1 MRVNIEP
8 EIYAKNWI
16 GKGPISRTK
25 SIVNEQGLCLVD
37 GTVEL
42 YCESYKHSIAN
53 RYIQLMPAT
62 ATKTITVKPVKFV
75 SLKDR
80 FYTISNVIH
89 ERENVEYYG
98 ILTFTYTSSDETI
111 ATVDQNGVI
120 TRLKDGD
127 ATIKVTLNRQTV
139 DGVVYKPELYSIGG
153 GDDYYEVEMK
163 KLFY

>member
-1 MRVNIEP
+1 MGTSIEP

-25 SIVNEQGLCLVD
+25 SIVDEGGECLAA
-37 GTVEL
+37 GTAEL
-42 YCESYKHSIAN
+42 YLESYKHTVAKHID
-53 RYIQLMPAT
+53 LMPAT
-62 ATKTITVKPVKFV
+62 ATKTITVKPVEFV
-75 SLKDR
+75 NLKYR
-80 FYTISNVIH
+80 FYTSGNVIH
-89 ERENVEYYG
+89 ERTNVEYAG

>member
-1 MRVNIEP
+1 MLDSLLHTNNVR
-8 EIYAKNWI
+8 K
-16 GKGPISRTK
+16 SR
-25 SIVNEQGLCLVD
+25 IVNGNAPF
-37 GTVEL
+37 
-42 YCESYKHSIAN
+42 S
-53 RYIQLMPAT
+53 
-62 ATKTITVKPVKFV
+62 KP
-75 SLKDR
+75 
-80 FYTISNVIH
+80 
-89 ERENVEYYG
+89 
-98 ILTFTYTSSDETI
+98 FTYTSSNPEV

>member
-1 MRVNIEP
+1 MVVKAEP

-16 GKGPISRTK
+16 GKGPISRDT

-42 YCESYKHSIAN
+42 YCESYKHSVN
-53 RYIQLMPAT
+53 SHIQLIPAT
-62 ATKTITVKPVKFV
+62 ATKTITVKPVEFV
-75 SLKDR
+75 GLKNR
-80 FYTISNVIH
+80 FYTTDNVIH
-89 ERENVEYYG
+89 EKENVEHYG
-98 ILTFTYTSSDETI
+98 ILTFTYASSDETI

-139 DGVVYKPELYSIGG
+139 DGVVYKPELYSIGD

>member
-25 SIVNEQGLCLVD
+25 SIVDEGGECLSA
-37 GTVEL
+37 GTAEL
-42 YCESYKHSIAN
+42 YCESYKQSVGEHIE
-53 RYIQLMPAT
+53 LMPAT

-80 FYTISNVIH
+80 FYKIGNVIH
-89 ERENVEYYG
+89 ERENVEHYG